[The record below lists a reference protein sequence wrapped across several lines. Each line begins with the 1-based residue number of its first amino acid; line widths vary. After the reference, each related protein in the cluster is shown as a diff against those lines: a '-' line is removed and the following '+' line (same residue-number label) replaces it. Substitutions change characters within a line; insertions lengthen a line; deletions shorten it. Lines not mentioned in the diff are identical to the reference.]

1 MSAPLRIILSGM
13 ISGDLH
19 QGGAAWAVLQYAIG
33 LKELGHDVLLI
44 EPIASRSIRPDAAPL
59 QQSTNAR
66 LFRDITHRFGL
77 SGRASMYCETT
88 GETAGT
94 AYGDLRKFA
103 ADCDVLLNI
112 SGMLTDPALLD
123 PIPCRVY
130 LDLDPAF
137 NQMWH
142 ACEGIDMRF
151 DAHTHFATVGQS
163 IGSPDC
169 DVPVCG
175 RSWIATLPPV
185 VLSHWPVMP
194 LPARPFEWT
203 TVGNWRAYG
212 SIHHNGVLY
221 GQKAHAVRPL
231 MELPRRISERLQ
243 VALTIADAEVN
254 DLEALRAN
262 EWHLV
267 DPHDAAGTPDRYRRF
282 IQSSRGEFGVA
293 KSGYI
298 VSNCGW
304 FSDRS
309 ACYLA
314 SGRPVV
320 AQDTGFSRHLPTGEG
335 LLAFSGVDDAAAAIN
350 TVAADYEFH
359 ARRAREI
366 AGDCFRSEIVLERL
380 LERLGRLK
388 PAPTSECGDGS
399 YVGAGFSRP
408 TH

>member
-1 MSAPLRIILSGM
+1 MLSGM
-13 ISGDLH
+13 ISADPH

-33 LKELGHDVLLI
+33 LRELGHDVLLV
-44 EPIASRSIRPDAAPL
+44 EPIPAGSVTPVGIPLDRSH
-59 QQSTNAR
+59 NAR
-66 LFRDITHRFGL
+66 SFHDITARFGFD
-77 SGRASMYCETT
+77 GRASLLCEAT
-88 GETAGT
+88 GETAGIP
-94 AYGDLRKFA
+94 YQSIRRFA
-103 ADCDVLLNI
+103 NDCDVLLNI
-112 SGMLTDPALLD
+112 SGMLTDRALLD

-142 ACEGIDMRF
+142 AYERIDMRF
-151 DAHTHFATVGQS
+151 DAHTHVVTVGQS

-169 DVPVCG
+169 EVPTCG
-175 RSWIATLPPV
+175 RSWIPTLPPV

-194 LPARPFEWT
+194 LPERPFGWT

-231 MELPRRISERLQ
+231 VELPRRISERLQ
-243 VALTIADAEVN
+243 VALTIADAEVH
-254 DLEALRAN
+254 DLEALRAHG
-262 EWHLV
+262 WRLV
-267 DPHDAAGTPDRYRRF
+267 DPRDAAGTPDRYRLF

-293 KSGYI
+293 KSGY
-298 VSNCGW
+298 VASNSGW

-335 LLAFSGVDDAAAAIN
+335 LLTFSGLEDAVQAMH
-350 TVAADYEFH
+350 TVAADYPFH
-359 ARRAREI
+359 ARRAREV
-366 AGDCFRSEIVLERL
+366 AADCFRSDVVLRRL
-380 LERLGRLK
+380 LERVNGSPGPGRLK
-388 PAPTSECGDGS
+388 PAHT
-399 YVGAGFSRP
+399 
-408 TH
+408 